1 MSRFGPIAIGVDAG
15 GTKTRIAVLEGRRRL
30 ASQIERGINAAT
42 VGANAA
48 ANSLV
53 HAIGQACAAAACPI
67 EGITEVAVGIA
78 GAGTPAIQRALSEA
92 LERAFDPARV
102 FVTSDA
108 EAALAGVGSEP
119 RGGPRALVIAGTG
132 SIALARDRE
141 GATARAGGHG
151 FLLGDEGSA
160 AWIAREAVRMARRS
174 QDGRAE
180 PTALAERFAGRV
192 SPTDAAGFA
201 SLFPLVVECAEGGDK
216 IALALFKSAA
226 DELARAA
233 LAALRA
239 LDLTST
245 PLPLGITGG
254 ALSSSTILRTEFTA
268 ALRTVAPAA
277 FTTELEVPPEI
288 AVLHLL
294 RTADGITS

>member
-1 MSRFGPIAIGVDAG
+1 MTRFGSIAIGVDAG

-30 ASQIERGINAAT
+30 ASHAERGINAAT

-48 ANSLV
+48 ASALV
-53 HAIGQACAAAACPI
+53 HAIGQACAAASCPI
-67 EGITEVAVGIA
+67 ERITEVAIGIA
-78 GAGTPAIQRALSEA
+78 GAGTPAIQRALTEA

-102 FVTSDA
+102 YVTSDA
-108 EAALAGVGSEP
+108 EAALAGVCAEP

-132 SIALARDRE
+132 SIALARDRA
-141 GATARAGGHG
+141 GTTARSGGHG

-160 AWIAREAVRMARRS
+160 AWIAREAVRTARRA

-201 SLFPLVVECAEGGDK
+201 SLFPLVVECAEAGDK
-216 IALALFKSAA
+216 TALALFKSAA

-245 PLPLGITGG
+245 PLPLGISGG
-254 ALSSSTILRTEFTA
+254 ALCSSTILRKEFTA
-268 ALRTVAPAA
+268 ALHAVAPAA
-277 FTTELEVPPEI
+277 VTTELEVPPEF

-294 RTADGITS
+294 RTADGVAS